1 MKYKVRR
8 GSVGRPLVIKKLKR
22 PEGTI
27 TIRSKRIRDNKI
39 AKEII
44 NMINDGKG
52 YDQIAKDLGLTKT
65 EALIINQKNT
75 LRHGNSINRTN
86 INDMISLGITSK
98 EISEIFNCKE
108 SDVISIWKNINYSKN
123 LDIEK
128 EINIAIK
135 VRDLLEKHFNFNE
148 ISHELKLSRYKLF
161 KIYNKYFEKYNDEVI
176 DFDTIDKL
184 LNLKLNYDDIAKF
197 YNIPK
202 QYLMELINMNEKS
215 KIERDKSKTKEQK
228 VTKDEEDILTKS
240 YKASNIDF
248 HARKYSK

>member
-27 TIRSKRIRDNKI
+27 TIRSKRIREHKI
-39 AKEII
+39 AKDII

-52 YDQIAKDLGLTKT
+52 YDQIAKDLGLTKK
-65 EALIINQKNT
+65 EVLIINQKNT
-75 LRHGNSINRTN
+75 LRHGNNVNRTN
-86 INDMISLGITSK
+86 IIDMMNLGITTK

-108 SDVISIWKNINYSKN
+108 SYVISILKNINYSKN
-123 LDIEK
+123 LDIER
-128 EINIAIK
+128 EINFAIK
-135 VRDLLEKHFNFNE
+135 VRDLLEKYFNFNY
-148 ISHELKLSRYKLF
+148 ISYELKLSKYKLF

-176 DFDTIDKL
+176 DFDTIDKF

-202 QYLMELINMNEKS
+202 EYLMELIKMNEKS
-215 KIERDKSKTKEQK
+215 KLERDKNKIKEEK
-228 VTKDEEDILTKS
+228 FIKDEEDILTKS

-248 HARKYSK
+248 HARKYNK